1 MVISTSDRHSGRA
14 LSFASTWV
22 DAKPKTPCG
31 DADCTTLNSKKTIIQ
46 TVKNQIKNKTVIALI
61 AVAALSVASFQLHGA
76 AEVKPKYTTKQ
87 IMKALN
93 KGETNVGKKVG
104 KGEGTKA
111 DFAKLL
117 EYYQYLPLNE
127 PPQGDKVGWN

>member
-1 MVISTSDRHSGRA
+1 
-14 LSFASTWV
+14 
-22 DAKPKTPCG
+22 
-31 DADCTTLNSKKTIIQ
+31 
-46 TVKNQIKNKTVIALI
+46 VKNQIKNKTIIALI
-61 AVAALSVASFQLHGA
+61 AVAAVSVASFQLHGA
-76 AEVKPKYTTKQ
+76 AEVKPKYTIKQ

-127 PPQGDKVGWN
+127 PPQGDKVGWNTKTMAVLNAVKALNTGAPNALAAYKQAVNCKSCHSVYKPD